1 MRRWSEDDLRLST
14 LRRQFPERLE
24 ASARPT
30 PAAVLDLVDRIAP
43 IQSQVPR
50 APFATIAARLPG
62 AAYADLV
69 DLFESHQLVKAS
81 TLRGTVFTSGREQ
94 FGWSQRIARE
104 GRVEFLASQTKV
116 PAEEARAL
124 LAAVEARAADW
135 LPWDDLVAYAR
146 ELMLAGSPDLALRV
160 DQVRFLL
167 WGQAGLLR
175 RPPDSA
181 WQKRTD
187 ILRRS
192 ARIALPDLPESTFDE
207 AVLAMVE
214 RHLRAY
220 GPVTSDDLCFYLG
233 IRKTPLRRALATL
246 ADRVIRGEGPEGQP
260 MLDLDDE
267 FSTTTELP
275 GSGSGIRLL
284 AEFDGLLMGYA
295 GPGRL
300 RFLEPEQLALVW
312 NAKNAVCAPTVLS
325 DGRIVA
331 RWKTVGTGR
340 RVRLEVTMLPPHRPL
355 PAAVF
360 APAASSLETALDLE
374 VRDVRVSEWPR
385 GADSSRGA

>member
-14 LRRQFPERLE
+14 LRRQFPERLDGCD
-24 ASARPT
+24 RPT
-30 PAAVLDLVDRIAP
+30 PTAVLDLVDRIAP

-50 APFATIAARLPG
+50 APFATIASRLPG
-62 AAYADLV
+62 TVYPDLV
-69 DLFESHQLVKAS
+69 NLFESHRLVKAS
-81 TLRGTVFTSGREQ
+81 TLRGTVFTSDREQ

-104 GRVEFLASQTKV
+104 GRVQFLAAQTRV
-116 PAEEARAL
+116 APEDVHSLLTAIEDEAAEWR
-124 LAAVEARAADW
+124 
-135 LPWDDLVAYAR
+135 PWDDLLDHAR
-146 ELMLAGSPDLALRV
+146 GLMTGGPPELAARA

-175 RPPDSA
+175 RPPDTA
-181 WQKRTD
+181 WHKRTD
-187 ILRRS
+187 VLRRS
-192 ARIALPDLPESTFDE
+192 ARVALPELGQCSFDE

-220 GPVTSDDLCFYLG
+220 GPVTADDVCFYLG

-246 ADRVIRGEGPEGQP
+246 GQRVITGEGPAGQM

-267 FSTTTELP
+267 LAGRAELP
-275 GSGSGIRLL
+275 ESGTGVHLL

-295 GPGRL
+295 GAGRL
-300 RFLEPEQLALVW
+300 RFLSAEQLPLVW
-312 NAKNAVCAPTVLS
+312 STKNAVCAPMVLS

-340 RVRLEVTMLPPHRPL
+340 RVRLEVTMLPPHPPL
-355 PAAVF
+355 PEVTFERAVAA
-360 APAASSLETALDLE
+360 LELVLDLE
-374 VRDVRVSEWPR
+374 VREVRVDRWPM

>member
-1 MRRWSEDDLRLST
+1 MRRWSGDDLRLST
-14 LRRQFPERLE
+14 LRRQFPERLDG
-24 ASARPT
+24 SADVT
-30 PAAVLDLVDRIAP
+30 PATVLHLVDRIAP

-62 AAYADLV
+62 TAYADLV
-69 DLFESHQLVKAS
+69 ALFESHRLVKAS
-81 TLRGTVFTSGREQ
+81 TLRGTVFTSGRQQ

-104 GRVEFLASQTKV
+104 GRVEFLAKQTAV
-116 PAEEARAL
+116 APDDVQAL
-124 LAAVEARAADW
+124 LTAIEQQAADW
-135 LPWDDLVAYAR
+135 RPWNDLLDHAR
-146 ELMLAGSPDLALRV
+146 LLMAAGPPELAGHA

-175 RPPDSA
+175 RPPDTA
-181 WQKRTD
+181 WHKRTD
-187 ILRRS
+187 VLRRS
-192 ARIALPDLPESTFDE
+192 ARVALPDLPESELDE
-207 AVLAMVE
+207 AVTAMVE

-220 GPVTSDDLCFYLG
+220 GPVTADDVCFYLG
-233 IRKTPLRRALATL
+233 IRKTPLRRALAAL
-246 ADRVIRGEGPEGQP
+246 AERVVRGEGPDGQP

-267 FSTTTELP
+267 LSESCDRPESAVGTH
-275 GSGSGIRLL
+275 LL

-331 RWKTVGTGR
+331 RWKTVGAGR

-355 PAAVF
+355 PEVLFDRAVAALQTV
-360 APAASSLETALDLE
+360 LDLE
-374 VRDVRVSEWPR
+374 VRDVRVVGWPM

>member
-1 MRRWSEDDLRLST
+1 MRRWSGDDLRWST
-14 LRRQFPERLE
+14 LRRQFPERRD
-24 ASARPT
+24 SAAEVS
-30 PAAVLDLVDRIAP
+30 PADVLDLVDRIAP

-50 APFATIAARLPG
+50 APFATIASRLPG
-62 AAYADLV
+62 ATYADLV
-69 DLFESHQLVKAS
+69 ALFESHDLIRSS

-94 FGWSQRIARE
+94 FAWSQRIARE

-116 PAEEARAL
+116 PADDARAL
-124 LAAVEARAADW
+124 LVAVEARAGDW

-146 ELMLAGSPDLALRV
+146 ELMMAGSPDLALRV

-175 RPPDSA
+175 RPPDTA

-187 ILRRS
+187 VLRRS
-192 ARIALPDLPESTFDE
+192 ARSALPELVEGEFDE

-220 GPVTSDDLCFYLG
+220 GPVTADDLCFYLG
-233 IRKTPLRRALATL
+233 IRKTPLRRALAGL
-246 ADRVIRGEGPEGQP
+246 GERVISGQGPEGQP

-267 FSTTTELP
+267 L
-275 GSGSGIRLL
+275 SGTAGPPASATGVHLL

-300 RFLEPEQLALVW
+300 RFLEPEHLALVW
-312 NAKNAVCAPTVLS
+312 STKNAVCAPMVLS

-340 RVRLEVTMLPPHRPL
+340 RVRLEVTMLPSHRPL

-360 APAASSLETALDLE
+360 EPAVAALATVLDLD
-374 VRDVRVSEWPR
+374 VHDVRVAEWPM

>member
-14 LRRQFPERLE
+14 LRRQFPVPLE
-24 ASARPT
+24 ASERPT

-50 APFATIAARLPG
+50 APFATIASRLPG
-62 AAYADLV
+62 SAYADLV
-69 DLFESHQLVKAS
+69 ALFESHRLVKAS

-104 GRVEFLASQTKV
+104 GRVEFLATQTKV
-116 PAEEARAL
+116 SPDEVRDL
-124 LAAVEARAADW
+124 LAAIEDQATEWRS
-135 LPWDDLVAYAR
+135 WDDLLDHAR
-146 ELMLAGSPDLALRV
+146 SLMAAGAPELAERA
-160 DQVRFLL
+160 DQVRILL

-175 RPPDSA
+175 RPPDTA
-181 WQKRTD
+181 WHKRTD
-187 ILRRS
+187 VLRRS
-192 ARIALPDLPESTFDE
+192 AGAALPELRDSTFDE

-220 GPVTSDDLCFYLG
+220 GPVTADDTCFYLG

-246 ADRVIRGEGPEGQP
+246 GAQVLTGEGPAGQQ

-267 FSTTTELP
+267 LSTTTELP
-275 GSGSGIRLL
+275 ETTSGTHLL
-284 AEFDGLLMGYA
+284 AEFDGLLLGYA

-300 RFLEPEQLALVW
+300 RFVEPEQLALVW
-312 NAKNAVCAPTVLS
+312 NAKNAVCAPMVLS

-340 RVRLEVTMLPPHRPL
+340 RVRLEVTMLPPHPPL
-355 PAAVF
+355 PEVTFERAVAA
-360 APAASSLETALDLE
+360 LEEVLDLE
-374 VRDVRVSEWPR
+374 VRDVRVARWPM

>member
-14 LRRQFPERLE
+14 LRRQFPEPLDT
-24 ASARPT
+24 SGRPT
-30 PAAVLDLVDRIAP
+30 PAAVLDLVEKIAP

-50 APFATIAARLPG
+50 APFATIAGRLPG
-62 AAYADLV
+62 TAYVDLV
-69 DLFESHQLVKAS
+69 DLFESHRLVKAS

-104 GRVEFLASQTKV
+104 GRVEFLATQTKV
-116 PAEEARAL
+116 APEEVRGLLTAIEAEATEWR
-124 LAAVEARAADW
+124 
-135 LPWDDLVAYAR
+135 PWDDLLDHAR
-146 ELMLAGSPDLALRV
+146 GLMAAGPPELAERA

-175 RPPDSA
+175 RPPDTA
-181 WQKRTD
+181 WHKRTD
-187 ILRRS
+187 VLRRS
-192 ARIALPDLPESTFDE
+192 ARVALPELPESTFDE

-220 GPVTSDDLCFYLG
+220 GPVTADDVCFYLG
-233 IRKTPLRRALATL
+233 IRKTPLRRALASL
-246 ADRVIRGEGPEGQP
+246 GDRVVTGEGPDGQP

-267 FSTTTELP
+267 LSRTTEP
-275 GSGSGIRLL
+275 PESASGTRLL
-284 AEFDGLLMGYA
+284 AEFDGVLMGYA

-300 RFLEPEQLALVW
+300 RFLDPEQLALVW
-312 NAKNAVCAPTVLS
+312 STKNAVCAPMVLS

-340 RVRLEVTMLPPHRPL
+340 RIRLEVTMLPPHRPL
-355 PAAVF
+355 PEVAFEHAVAA
-360 APAASSLETALDLE
+360 LEQVLDLE
-374 VRDVRVSEWPR
+374 VRDVRVAEWPM

>member
-1 MRRWSEDDLRLST
+1 MRRWSDDDLRLST
-14 LRRQFPERLE
+14 LRRQFPEPLDGSVP
-24 ASARPT
+24 AT

-62 AAYADLV
+62 TAYADVV
-69 DLFESHQLVKAS
+69 DLFESHRLVRAS

-104 GRVEFLASQTKV
+104 GRAEFLAAQTKV
-116 PAEEARAL
+116 APDDVRELLGAIEAA
-124 LAAVEARAADW
+124 AADW
-135 LPWDDLVAYAR
+135 RPWDDLLDHAR
-146 ELMLAGSPDLALRV
+146 GLMAAGPPELAERA

-187 ILRRS
+187 VLRRS
-192 ARIALPDLPESTFDE
+192 ARVALPDLPESAFDE
-207 AVLAMVE
+207 AVAAMVE

-220 GPVTSDDLCFYLG
+220 GPVTVDDLCFYLG
-233 IRKTPLRRALATL
+233 LRKTPVRRALATL
-246 ADRVIRGEGPEGQP
+246 GERLITGEGPAGRP

-267 FSTTTELP
+267 LSRRSDLP
-275 GSGSGIRLL
+275 ESASGVHLL

-312 NAKNAVCAPTVLS
+312 NTKNAVCAPMVLS

-331 RWKTVGTGR
+331 RWKTLGAGR
-340 RVRLEVTMLPPHRPL
+340 RVGLEVAMLPPHPPL
-355 PAAVF
+355 PDAAFERAVG
-360 APAASSLETALDLE
+360 ALEAVLDLE
-374 VRDVRVSEWPR
+374 VRDVRVTRWPM
-385 GADSSRGA
+385 GADSDRGA

>member
-1 MRRWSEDDLRLST
+1 MRRWSDDDLRSAT
-14 LRRQFPERLE
+14 LRRQFPTRLDGSVQ
-24 ASARPT
+24 AT
-30 PAAVLDLVDRIAP
+30 PAAVLDLVETIAP

-62 AAYADLV
+62 TTYADLV
-69 DLFESHQLVKAS
+69 ELFEGHRLVKAS

-94 FGWSQRIARE
+94 FGWSLRIARE
-104 GRVEFLASQTKV
+104 GRVEFLAAQTKV
-116 PAEEARAL
+116 APEEVRGLLTAIEAAAAEWR
-124 LAAVEARAADW
+124 
-135 LPWDDLVAYAR
+135 PWDDLLDHAR
-146 ELMLAGSPDLALRV
+146 GLMATGPPELAQRA

-175 RPPDSA
+175 RPPDTA
-181 WQKRTD
+181 WHKRTD
-187 ILRRS
+187 VLRRS
-192 ARIALPDLPESTFDE
+192 AGAALPELRDSTVDE

-220 GPVTSDDLCFYLG
+220 GPVTADDTCFYLG

-246 ADRVIRGEGPEGQP
+246 GGQVLTGEGPAGQQ

-267 FSTTTELP
+267 LSTTTELP
-275 GSGSGIRLL
+275 ETTSGTHLL
-284 AEFDGLLMGYA
+284 AEFDGLLLGYA

-300 RFLEPEQLALVW
+300 RFVEPEQLALVW
-312 NAKNAVCAPTVLS
+312 NAKNAVCAPMVLS

-340 RVRLEVTMLPPHRPL
+340 RVRLEVTMLPPHPPL
-355 PAAVF
+355 PEVTFERAVAA
-360 APAASSLETALDLE
+360 LEEVLDLE
-374 VRDVRVSEWPR
+374 VRDVRVARWPK